1 MVESKEIE
9 QLLAAATNG
18 KPKEENKKAT
28 ESTQVDMKQV
38 AEVHKA
44 TFNLPKLE
52 LHAHIGGCFRPTTFL
67 ELAMAKNVDLDAV
80 DFYNVNINTAF
91 EFFKVGS

>member
-1 MVESKEIE
+1 MAE
-9 QLLAAATNG
+9 ATNA
-18 KPKEENKKAT
+18 KPKEWNKT
-28 ESTQVDMKQV
+28 EVTQVDMKQV

-52 LHAHIGGCFRPTTFL
+52 LHAHIGGCFRPTTFM
-67 ELAMAKNVDLDAV
+67 ELVMAKGVDLDAV